1 MRQLTKAAVLIAA
14 AAVAA
19 ETFGDDYAAHTMWNC
34 SDEGRGGRH
43 PSPAAACA
51 VTGAVAFRR
60 MVVGGACIA
69 CDDDGIGP
77 PPPPGTVIIIRPI
90 CPEGQHLNDAGECEA
105 DHECG
110 DDEIGGG
117 DEDCEAC
124 PDGEVP
130 NEDGTECVS
139 CEHGESSPGVCATAA
154 CSNDSLDNAAW
165 WSLTSIPRDPWEE
178 LEAYICDANGN
189 VEVPTWLGST
199 QGARDV
205 CRLEGSGSAESSAY
219 GHSHPY
225 FEYPRDR
232 LVYCLGVQLRTS
244 NAIRDWNK
252 DDGDGSKFGSG
263 DKKTAKKV
271 GKPMYLVVPKRNKV
285 KVYRKVGTGFFGGD
299 IWRAE
304 EVVR

>member
-1 MRQLTKAAVLIAA
+1 MRRLTKAAALIAT
-14 AAVAA
+14 AAVAV
-19 ETFGDDYAAHTMWNC
+19 ETLGQVMGYTSFNC
-34 SDEGRGGRH
+34 SDEITYEY
-43 PSPAAACA
+43 PSVEEACA
-51 VTGAVAFRR
+51 SYDVNAYRSPSTGIYECTVCAS
-60 MVVGGACIA
+60 
-69 CDDDGIGP
+69 DPIGP
-77 PPPPGTVIIIRPI
+77 IGGPIIWPLPAP
-90 CPEGQHLNDAGECEA
+90 CPAGQHYHEEGGCQA
-105 DHECG
+105 DHVCG
-110 DDEIGGG
+110 KDQIGGG

-130 NEDGTECVS
+130 KEDGTECVA
-139 CEHGESSPGVCATAA
+139 CDHGESSPGVCATAA

-189 VEVPTWLGST
+189 VGVPTWLGRS

-205 CRLEGSGSAESSAY
+205 CRLERSGPANSAAY

-232 LVYCLGVQLRTS
+232 WVVCDGEQLRTR
-244 NAIRDWNK
+244 NNIDDWNK

-263 DKKTAKKV
+263 DKSTAKAV
-271 GKPMYLVVPKRNKV
+271 GKPMYLVVPKRDKV

-299 IWRAE
+299 IWDEE
-304 EVVR
+304 EVAR